1 MSRTGGNP
9 NRDAEMEFTSV
20 VGTALRP
27 VTSRLGDI
35 HQRLD
40 SIAANIQNNTV
51 AAHEGMLQSHLRPLR
66 DGLGTLQT
74 EIVAEIS
81 QRLTPLNNNIDTLRN
96 QIITTNQ
103 CLDELGR
110 SLQAARDDVVN
121 AQHAALVK
129 FYQSHNVSCGLGFI
143 HAFRIIPFVGTDGTS
158 QLPSAFGLP
167 LLLNTCVIS
176 NLTDHQLNQYME
188 RYGIQVEASR
198 STQLSKLREFIGC
211 MPPDDFTSYGVA
223 IFPFL
228 IGGLPYLSF
237 LFVAAL
243 VSGCG
248 SWLLMSL

>member
-1 MSRTGGNP
+1 
-9 NRDAEMEFTSV
+9 MEFTSV

-27 VTSRLGDI
+27 VTSRLGEI
-35 HQRLD
+35 QQRLD

-66 DGLGTLQT
+66 DGQT

-81 QRLTPLNNNIDTLRN
+81 QRLTPLNNNIDTLRS

-129 FYQSHNVSCGLGFI
+129 FCQSYNVSCGLGFI
-143 HAFRIIPFVGTDGTS
+143 HTFKIIPFVGADGTS

-167 LLLNTCVIS
+167 LLLNTCVIN

-188 RYGIQVEASR
+188 RYGIQVETNR

-248 SWLLMSL
+248 SWILMSL